1 MRELP
6 IATPV
11 REGNR
16 FLIMQTG
23 WEWWGTEQ
31 WVIIAWT
38 VAVSLEQPVTAC
50 SPPEA
55 ANVVH
60 SLLLFGDR
68 LREADFSGGGPW

>member
-1 MRELP
+1 M
-6 IATPV
+6 
-11 REGNR
+11 
-16 FLIMQTG
+16 
-23 WEWWGTEQ
+23 
-31 WVIIAWT
+31 IIAWT